1 MLVNTL
7 NKKYESAILVVS
19 VSSSSKCNFSGI
31 NLQVLNF
38 VVPLQHK

>member
-1 MLVNTL
+1 M
-7 NKKYESAILVVS
+7 KAPILVVS
-19 VSSSSKCNFSGI
+19 AIFQGI

>member
-7 NKKYESAILVVS
+7 NKKYESTH
-19 VSSSSKCNFSGI
+19 SSSKCNFSGI